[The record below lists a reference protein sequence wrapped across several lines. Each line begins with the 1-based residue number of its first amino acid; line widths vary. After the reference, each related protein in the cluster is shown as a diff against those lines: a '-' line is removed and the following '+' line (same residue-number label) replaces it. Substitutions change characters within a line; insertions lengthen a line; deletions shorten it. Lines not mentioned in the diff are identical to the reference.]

1 MNSKMIKTSSG
12 LPEFPVDAL
21 VMRPWSL
28 LYGEPHFG
36 IWLESYESLLEAL
49 IITSFL
55 EGLKQQVQLFN
66 FI

>member
-1 MNSKMIKTSSG
+1 MNSKMITTPCG
-12 LPEFPVDAL
+12 LPEFPVDTL

-55 EGLKQQVQLFN
+55 EVLKQQFHLFN

>member
-1 MNSKMIKTSSG
+1 MNSKMIKTRSG
-12 LPEFPVDAL
+12 LLEFPVDAL

-36 IWLESYESLLEAL
+36 VWLESYESLLEAL

-55 EGLKQQVQLFN
+55 EVLKQ
-66 FI
+66 